1 MTRDNGPKWKALVER
16 LRQLGDV
23 PLAQF
28 LQDTQL
34 PLEVLYRRREGWT
47 ALRRAAGFAAA
58 PPDVELDSQLG
69 RAFGRMLHLDGERLY
84 FLSTLLYGHRPT
96 STRERRLLAM
106 LDVTL
111 WGGTDSVTGASERL
125 KRLTRDRAVE
135 VRALADVLAPR
146 NPDTWLQLHEDV
158 PVHLHAD
165 YTKNEVLAAFGL
177 DKPAFWVAGVRYVPE
192 YRADLF
198 FVTID
203 KSSKEYSDKTRY
215 ADGALDERHFQWESQ
230 NTLRTSMPTAIRYI
244 DGSSTVHLFIRHHKR
259 DEGLGAPPYTYAG
272 TMRYLRHERELPIR
286 FVWELQHALPEEI
299 LRYALIGG

>member
-1 MTRDNGPKWKALVER
+1 MTRNHGQKWKALVER

-23 PLAQF
+23 TLAQF

-58 PPDVELDSQLG
+58 PPDLEVDAQLG

-84 FLSTLLYGHRPT
+84 YLSALLYGRRPT
-96 STRERRLLAM
+96 SIRDHRLLAM

-111 WGGTDSVTGASERL
+111 WGGTDPVAGAIE
-125 KRLTRDRAVE
+125 RLTRLTRERAAE
-135 VRALADVLAPR
+135 VRALADFLAPR
-146 NPDTWLQLHEDV
+146 NPDTWLQLHQDV
-158 PVHLHAD
+158 PLHLHAR

-177 DKPAFWVAGVRYVPE
+177 DKPAYWVAGVRYVPD

-203 KSSKEYSDKTRY
+203 KSKEYSDKTRY

-230 NTLRTSMPTAIRYI
+230 NMLRTSMPTASRYI
-244 DGSSTVHLFIRHHKR
+244 TGSSAVHLFIRHHKR

-272 TMRYLRHERELPIR
+272 TMHHLRHERELPIR
-286 FVWELQHALPEEI
+286 FVWELNHALPEEI
-299 LRYALIGG
+299 LRYAMIGG